1 VNVSCVEHSGVQ
13 ELGEKA
19 AETPGGSP
27 DTEKEVVERLRDI
40 VELALIVVVTDA
52 PCVTVTGRP
61 VLESDKPEVWVDVA
75 AAVRTVSE
83 EDKPTEVS
91 ELWLESAGIACR

>member
-1 VNVSCVEHSGVQ
+1 VSVSCVEQFGVQ

-19 AETPGGSP
+19 AETPCGSP

-52 PCVTVTGRP
+52 PCVTVTGP
-61 VLESDKPEVWVDVA
+61 VLESDKPEVCVDVA

-91 ELWLESAGIACR
+91 EFWLESAGIACK